1 MRVENGSLRPGGP
14 NLITGPST
22 IQTFSAIGFRVL
34 IGA

>member
-14 NLITGPST
+14 KRIAGPST
-22 IQTFSAIGFRVL
+22 IQTSSAMGFRVL